1 MQFTAWL
8 TAIGYSLC
16 YGTIIVKMFR
26 IFYIINNLFSR
37 KRVSK
42 SHNYYRYLLV
52 RCDHD
57 PSQFLK
63 DWVLALAVA
72 VLVSID
78 IFILVIY
85 TVVEWAKGNFS
96 AILQSNEENTVSHIG
111 VR

>member
-1 MQFTAWL
+1 
-8 TAIGYSLC
+8 
-16 YGTIIVKMFR
+16 MFR

-42 SHNYYRYLLV
+42 SLNIIITCIYIGQYLIV

-85 TVVEWAKGNFS
+85 TVVEWANGNFS